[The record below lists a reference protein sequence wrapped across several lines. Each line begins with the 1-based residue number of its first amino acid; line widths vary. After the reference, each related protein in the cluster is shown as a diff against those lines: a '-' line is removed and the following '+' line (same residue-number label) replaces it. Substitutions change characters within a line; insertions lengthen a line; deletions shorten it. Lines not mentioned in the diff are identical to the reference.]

1 MSEFNQ
7 PNLKVLIDRAQIQ
20 ARIQQLGDQIT
31 NDYRGKPLALISVL
45 KGASLFTSDLMR
57 CVDLPVTVDFIA
69 VSSYGAA
76 AKSSGEVRILKDL
89 DTSLKGR
96 DVLVVEDIVDTGLTL
111 NYLLDNFRR
120 RDAASVQVAALLD
133 KPERRLAHVDVA
145 YTGFTIP
152 NEFVVGYG
160 LDYAERY
167 RNLPYIAILQ
177 LEAS

>member
-1 MSEFNQ
+1 MSEFTNSS
-7 PNLKVLIDRAQIQ
+7 LKVLFSAAQVQERIQ
-20 ARIQQLGDQIT
+20 EMGARIT
-31 NDYRGKPLALISVL
+31 RDYQGKSLALVCVL
-45 KGASLFTSDLMR
+45 KGASLFTADLMR
-57 CVDLPVTVDFIA
+57 AIDLPLTVDFIA

-76 AKSSGEVRILKDL
+76 SKSSGEVRILKDL

-133 KPERRLAHVDVA
+133 KPERRLATVDVA
-145 YTGFTIP
+145 YIGFTIP

-167 RNLPYIAILQ
+167 RNLPFVAILQ
-177 LEAS
+177 PND

>member
-1 MSEFNQ
+1 MSEFIQ

-20 ARIQQLGDQIT
+20 ERIQQLGNQIT
-31 NDYRGKPLALISVL
+31 TDYHGKSLALVSVL

-57 CVDLPVTVDFIA
+57 CVDLPLTVDFIA

-133 KPERRLAHVDVA
+133 KPERRLAQVDVA

-177 LEAS
+177 LEES

>member
-1 MSEFNQ
+1 MSEFIQ

-20 ARIQQLGDQIT
+20 ERIQQLGNQIT
-31 NDYRGKPLALISVL
+31 TDYRGKSLALISVL

-57 CVDLPVTVDFIA
+57 CVDLPLTVDFIA

-133 KPERRLAHVDVA
+133 KPERRLAQVDVA

-177 LEAS
+177 LEES

>member
-45 KGASLFTSDLMR
+45 KGASLFTADLMR

-96 DVLVVEDIVDTGLTL
+96 DVLVVEVSGKHTL
-111 NYLLDNFRR
+111 
-120 RDAASVQVAALLD
+120 ASL
-133 KPERRLAHVDVA
+133 
-145 YTGFTIP
+145 
-152 NEFVVGYG
+152 
-160 LDYAERY
+160 
-167 RNLPYIAILQ
+167 
-177 LEAS
+177 

>member
-1 MSEFNQ
+1 MQ

-20 ARIQQLGDQIT
+20 ERIQQLGNQIT
-31 NDYRGKPLALISVL
+31 TDYRGKSLALISVL

-57 CVDLPVTVDFIA
+57 CVDLPLTVDFIA

-133 KPERRLAHVDVA
+133 KPERRLAQVDVA

-177 LEAS
+177 LEES